1 MNKKLLGILLVLIA
15 VVAIGTVVAVS
26 ETVEIEGFEFT
37 VPDGF
42 TEDPT
47 HETVNVVK
55 EQNGVTFTSNGKLY
69 QNDDGDVVNV
79 LVAEYDGVEVT
90 DDVAAGLGGD
100 AKTIAGIDGY
110 VIPNGTLTSFEF
122 PNDGNLVVLS
132 TNNEDILEDFLTVE

>member
-15 VVAIGTVVAVS
+15 VVAICTVVAAS

>member
-15 VVAIGTVVAVS
+15 VVAIGTVVAAS

-100 AKTIAGIDGY
+100 SKTIAGIDGY

>member
-15 VVAIGTVVAVS
+15 VVAIGTVVAAS

-37 VPDGF
+37 VPYGF

>member
-15 VVAIGTVVAVS
+15 VVAIGTVVAAS

-100 AKTIAGIDGY
+100 ARTIAAIDGY

>member
-15 VVAIGTVVAVS
+15 VVAIGTVVAAS

-47 HETVNVVK
+47 YETVNVVK

>member
-15 VVAIGTVVAVS
+15 VVAIGTVVAAS

-90 DDVAAGLGGD
+90 DDVAAVLGGD

>member
-15 VVAIGTVVAVS
+15 VVAIGTVVAAS

-90 DDVAAGLGGD
+90 DDVAAGLGVD

>member
-15 VVAIGTVVAVS
+15 VVAIGTVVAAS

-90 DDVAAGLGGD
+90 DDVVAGLGGD